1 MGSENILDVCGAHL
15 NEVLYELTLKGYK
28 VFIVERY
35 EGQSD
40 HSSRCT
46 FCLADTKWIVLADK

>member
-1 MGSENILDVCGAHL
+1 MESENILDVCGAHL

-35 EGQSD
+35 EGQGD
-40 HSSRCT
+40 HSSRCM
-46 FCLADTKWIVLADK
+46 FCLADTKWIVLAEK

>member
-1 MGSENILDVCGAHL
+1 MEPENFLDVCGAHL

-40 HSSRCT
+40 RSSRCM
-46 FCLADTKWIVLADK
+46 FCLADTKWIVLAEK

>member
-1 MGSENILDVCGAHL
+1 MEPENFLDVCGAHL
-15 NEVLYELTLKGYK
+15 NEVLYELALKGYK

-40 HSSRCT
+40 RSSRCM
-46 FCLADTKWIVLADK
+46 FCLADTKWIVLAEK